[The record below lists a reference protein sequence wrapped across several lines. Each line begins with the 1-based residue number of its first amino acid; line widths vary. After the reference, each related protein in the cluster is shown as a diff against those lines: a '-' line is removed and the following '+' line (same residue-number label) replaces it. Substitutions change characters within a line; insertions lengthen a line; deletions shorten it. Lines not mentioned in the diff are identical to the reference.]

1 MGQPFKASGGIMSS
15 TTREVGISGGKSKV
29 PVVLQA
35 TARHDRVAIET
46 LTDLDGWFDEQLAA
60 LVDRFANFI
69 TPNSCSRPS
78 QR

>member
-1 MGQPFKASGGIMSS
+1 MSS
-15 TTREVGISGGKSKV
+15 TTREANSSGGKSKV

-46 LTDLDGWFDEQLAA
+46 LTDLDCWFDERLAA
-60 LVDRFANFI
+60 LVDRFADFI
-69 TPNSCSRPS
+69 TPNSCTRPS